1 MKKTAA
7 ILAVLFCFTANSQ
20 CIKGDCDNGIGT
32 RKYDLSNG
40 TKGTYEGQ
48 FKNKLPDGEG
58 KYTYENFSDNFKPV
72 FEGFF
77 TQEGDEIIQI
87 DNTRE
92 GKLTY
97 PDGRY
102 KKGFITKIEENNFVK
117 WVLNGKGEQKL
128 ALEGGGF
135 RIEKGNFINS
145 LLNDENGEM
154 ILSNGNKYTGGV
166 VNGKRQGLGKI
177 ITPEGGIQNDGNW
190 FEGEWIDANK
200 NNPYAVPIYY
210 QSGSIYVEVDFSGT
224 KFPMVLDSGA
234 STVVINKNIFLALV
248 TLGQIKIKS
257 ERDNSF
263 QIANGDVV
271 AGATYLIDK
280 IKIGRFEINDIEC
293 SVLDNINAS
302 NLLGLNALLAPTN
315 YFSINIEAG
324 ELNF

>member
-1 MKKTAA
+1 MKKTTT
-7 ILAVLFCFTANSQ
+7 ILTLLICFIANSQ

-32 RKYDLSNG
+32 KEYDLRDG
-40 TKGTYEGQ
+40 TKGTYVGQ
-48 FKNKLPDGEG
+48 FKDRYPDGKG
-58 KYTYENFSDNFKPV
+58 KYTYENFSNNFKPV

-77 TQEGDEIIQI
+77 TQEGEEIIQI

-97 PDGRY
+97 PNGGY
-102 KKGFITKIEENNFVK
+102 IKGFITKIKENNSIR
-117 WVLNGKGEQKL
+117 WELNGDGEMKTITDN
-128 ALEGGGF
+128 GDY
-135 RIEKGNFINS
+135 IEKGNFIDNI
-145 LLNDENGEM
+145 LDDENGE
-154 ILSNGNKYTGGV
+154 IKYPSGNVYIGGV

-177 ITPEGGIQNDGNW
+177 ITPEGGIQKDGNW
-190 FEGEWIDANK
+190 FDDEWIDANK
-200 NNPYAVPIYY
+200 NNPYAVPIFY
-210 QSGSIYVEVDFSGT
+210 QNGSIYVEVDFSGT

-263 QIANGDVV
+263 QIANGDIVT
-271 AGATYLIDK
+271 GATYLIEK
-280 IKIGRFEINDIEC
+280 MKIGSHEINDIEC
-293 SVLDNINAS
+293 SVLDNLNAA